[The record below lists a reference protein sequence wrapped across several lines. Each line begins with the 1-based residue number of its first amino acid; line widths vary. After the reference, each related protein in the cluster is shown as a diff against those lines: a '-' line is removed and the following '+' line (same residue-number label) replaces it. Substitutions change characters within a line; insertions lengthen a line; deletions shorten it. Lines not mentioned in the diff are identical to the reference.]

1 MSQETI
7 VLAGV
12 VAICVI
18 AVGGF
23 TVSGVINKV
32 DKTGRDFV
40 HDTERKLNYKTLW
53 NIFWTD
59 PEVEEHSK
67 QTWGEW
73 LLDWIPELSVEDA
86 YDGWSDLISKE
97 DNR

>member
-18 AVGGF
+18 AFGGF

-40 HDTERKLNYKTLW
+40 HDTERKLNW

-67 QTWGEW
+67 QTWASGC
-73 LLDWIPELSVEDA
+73 
-86 YDGWSDLISKE
+86 
-97 DNR
+97 